1 MIVDKNKIQS
11 ENRAIRRPVL
21 GFVHIPKTAGTTV
34 KFILRNSTFLR
45 HCDLQPLVR
54 DDVFTDADFRFMQK
68 IFFFGLHSISGHS
81 LIHPTAHLSAPVQ
94 YFTFVRDPLQ
104 RCLSHYQQMKRSRH
118 RQGRDI
124 SFEEYMQIKD
134 VYDHQVIRIAGEPDI
149 EKAKHE
155 LSTRYMF
162 VGLTERF
169 AESMLVFQ
177 RLCPYPLNLAYKRLH
192 VAKDNTAKKEVLDNP
207 DSRHLLEQ
215 GNRLDVQ
222 LYHYVRDELY
232 PALREKAGLAGREVD
247 ETEFSSSSYPLR
259 YKLTRGYNN
268 AIYKPL
274 IRLRQWLAG
283 RGQKVVK

>member
-1 MIVDKNKIQS
+1 MADKVKIQF
-11 ENRAIRRPVL
+11 ENQTERRPIL

-34 KFILRNSTFLR
+34 KFILRNSTFSQ
-45 HCDLQPLVR
+45 HCDLQPMVR
-54 DDVFTDADFRFMQK
+54 DGVFTDADFRFMQK
-68 IFFFGLHSISGHS
+68 VFFFGLHTISGHS

-94 YFTFVRDPLQ
+94 YFTFVREPLQ
-104 RCLSHYQQMKRSRH
+104 RCLSHYQQMKRSRQ

-192 VAKDNTAKKEVLDNP
+192 VAKDNTAKQEVLDNP
-207 DSRHLLEQ
+207 DSRDLLEQ
-215 GNRLDVQ
+215 GNRLDLQ

-232 PALREKAGLAGREVD
+232 PALREKTGLTDRDVD
-247 ETEFSSSSYPLR
+247 ETDFSSGTYPLR
-259 YKLTRGYNN
+259 YKVTRGYNN
-268 AIYKPL
+268 AVYKPL

-283 RGQKVVK
+283 RGQKVAK